1 MLVRE
6 GFNQGFQEFQE
17 ICDKMKG
24 KQGKTYC
31 WGKKLKP
38 FQGIWDIPNLTKGIG
53 KYVFKMILFPKKWS
67 SGKIFRSRD
76 KDTSKTRGKMLTL
89 KSVM

>member
-53 KYVFKMILFPKKWS
+53 KYVFKMILFPKNEAVVKYFVQEI
-67 SGKIFRSRD
+67 KILA
-76 KDTSKTRGKMLTL
+76 KPEAKCWH
-89 KSVM
+89 